1 MITVEKKNYSQPFL
15 KPRKMEALS
24 ICCTS
29 DEEPQYPDGSNENDT
44 DYGE

>member
-1 MITVEKKNYSQPFL
+1 MTTVEKKNYSQPFL
-15 KPRKMEALS
+15 KARKMEALS

-29 DEEPQYPDGSNENDT
+29 DKEPQYPDGNENDT

>member
-1 MITVEKKNYSQPFL
+1 MEKKNYSQPFL
-15 KPRKMEALS
+15 KARKMEALS

-29 DEEPQYPDGSNENDT
+29 NEEPQYPDDSNENDI

>member
-1 MITVEKKNYSQPFL
+1 
-15 KPRKMEALS
+15 MEVLS

-29 DEEPQYPDGSNENDT
+29 NEEPQYPNDSNENDT

>member
-1 MITVEKKNYSQPFL
+1 MKKKNYSQPL
-15 KPRKMEALS
+15 KKKKKMEPLS

-29 DEEPQYPDGSNENDT
+29 DEEPQYPDDSNENDI

>member
-1 MITVEKKNYSQPFL
+1 
-15 KPRKMEALS
+15 MEALS

>member
-1 MITVEKKNYSQPFL
+1 MTTVEKKNYSPPFL
-15 KPRKMEALS
+15 KARKMEALS

-29 DEEPQYPDGSNENDT
+29 DKEQQYPDGSNENDT

>member
-1 MITVEKKNYSQPFL
+1 MEKKNYSQPFL
-15 KPRKMEALS
+15 KARKMEALS

-29 DEEPQYPDGSNENDT
+29 DKETQYPDGSNENSI